1 MQTTKDGNQ
10 IFVDRWVMFVGG
22 GLHPTDINPTDGV
35 SNDLGNAFYV
45 IDIATGK
52 IIFKYARNSTSAP
65 NATLTDSRMGC
76 DLPSKVGAFDL
87 NADGYI
93 DLVYTGDTCGRL
105 WRFDVSMPIEDDGN
119 DVTETGIG
127 GSATISAA
135 NWTGDIAFCANT
147 STECNKTNNVP
158 INNVQPV
165 FFAPTTVLDDLGQR
179 HVIFVTGNRRDP
191 SNVNQFG
198 KLYNFLDLY
207 IPAFLAGGTAVT
219 AAMKTEGNFTSGQFI
234 NLVAQSGVSDQ
245 ITTSGGTTVNNQ
257 GEFIVIFPDNVGTAN
272 GDGEKGFGSPAVIN
286 RVLVFTTFA
295 PASGQQ
301 SEDPCAEGAGVGRI
315 FALDYLSG
323 EPAMARIPGAENILQ
338 GSSAQQQ
345 SAAGLTVAQGMP
357 TPAQLTFGARGSV
370 VLTVAFSG
378 SSTVGGAQFLVME
391 LPPFPARTQTLF
403 WEEIL

>member
-1 MQTTKDGNQ
+1 
-10 IFVDRWVMFVGG
+10 
-22 GLHPTDINPTDGV
+22 
-35 SNDLGNAFYV
+35 V
-45 IDIATGK
+45 IDIASGK

-245 ITTSGGTTVNNQ
+245 FTTSGGTTVNNQ

-272 GDGEKGFGSPAVIN
+272 GNGEKGFGSPAVIN

-357 TPAQLTFGARGSV
+357 TPAQLTFGARGAV